1 MKAIGK
7 KVGSYIK
14 EASIRNFKPGENGVI
29 YSKYKKKKMS
39 IKTYAWYF
47 PYGPMAKTSHSQNR
61 GPDLIPG
68 HRTRTHMPQLK
79 IPYL

>member
-39 IKTYAWYF
+39 IKTYM
-47 PYGPMAKTSHSQNR
+47 PGTSLMVLWLRLHALKIE
-61 GPDLIPG
+61 DLI
-68 HRTRTHMPQLK
+68 
-79 IPYL
+79 

>member
-14 EASIRNFKPGENGVI
+14 EAFIRNFKPGENGVI

-39 IKTYAWYF
+39 IKTYM
-47 PYGPMAKTSHSQNR
+47 PGTSVMVLWLRLHTLKIE
-61 GPDLIPG
+61 DLI
-68 HRTRTHMPQLK
+68 
-79 IPYL
+79 